1 MDVPL
6 LIVLTCASFLPQARN
21 QHICAQVVKCCFDD
35 SSPLA
40 GTSPTP
46 RVEKVWEVLLIWL
59 LETFSWKKC
68 SVLLDFVQMRGGGDK
83 ILNRSSTFS
92 GERPLWHTNILT
104 YFYKHDI
111 FFWKIANYFWQHN
124 IPIKESPL
132 PYCGCLAYG
141 RWSRLILPSSDFC
154 DQTYFV
160 SYLGTLLS
168 PLTYL
173 QLSCIVQF
181 VQLGPVP
188 HYGRRT

>member
-1 MDVPL
+1 MFRCWLFWLAP
-6 LIVLTCASFLPQARN
+6 ASYHRPVYN

-40 GTSPTP
+40 GTSTTS
-46 RVEKVWEVLLIWL
+46 RVQKVWEVLLIWL
-59 LETFSWKKC
+59 LGTFSWKNADF
-68 SVLLDFVQMRGGGDK
+68 LLDFVQMREVWGK
-83 ILNRSSTFS
+83 IQNKSSTFS

-111 FFWKIANYFWQHN
+111 FFWKIAMNYFWQHN

-154 DQTYFV
+154 DQTY
-160 SYLGTLLS
+160 L
-168 PLTYL
+168 
-173 QLSCIVQF
+173 LSCIT
-181 VQLGPVP
+181 LA
-188 HYGRRT
+188 HYWFGETRLCLWI